1 MHTEDWYICVGHV
14 GNNGET
20 AIIWQLIPPWNHMPK
35 INKVHAIFMNHLGIG
50 YGGIYPETGFIVNIL
65 NIYFQEYFP
74 RASNLAN
81 ISY

>member
-1 MHTEDWYICVGHV
+1 
-14 GNNGET
+14 
-20 AIIWQLIPPWNHMPK
+20 MPK

-65 NIYFQEYFP
+65 NRYFQEYFP
-74 RASNLAN
+74 RAINLAN